1 MKLNENQYR
10 LIRFFKCLSNKTR
23 FLVLKVLSGND
34 EISITELSR
43 ILNSSVSTTSKHL
56 SILKNLYLVNCR
68 IKGKYV
74 YYTVQPGDTL
84 WTIAQKYA
92 GVTVK
97 QIKKV
102 NGIQNHKSLLPG
114 TKVKV
119 PIT

>member
-74 YYTVQPGDTL
+74 YYKLKNRRIISVINNFEELFDR
-84 WTIAQKYA
+84 KN
-92 GVTVK
+92 TVK
-97 QIKKV
+97 
-102 NGIQNHKSLLPG
+102 N
-114 TKVKV
+114 
-119 PIT
+119 

>member
-74 YYTVQPGDTL
+74 YYKLKNRRIISVINNFEKLFDR
-84 WTIAQKYA
+84 KN
-92 GVTVK
+92 TVK
-97 QIKKV
+97 
-102 NGIQNHKSLLPG
+102 N
-114 TKVKV
+114 
-119 PIT
+119 

>member
-1 MKLNENQYR
+1 
-10 LIRFFKCLSNKTR
+10 LIIYDSISLDAEIAKQNKANVDSDKTVADVKVINAKNKA
-23 FLVLKVLSGND
+23 LPKPVL
-34 EISITELSR
+34 
-43 ILNSSVSTTSKHL
+43 
-56 SILKNLYLVNCR
+56 
-68 IKGKYV
+68 KGKYV

-84 WTIAQKYA
+84 WTIAQNYA